1 FAGRGLEL
9 VAADVEAL
17 VEVVLGPDLDRLPL
31 RGQVHRLLELP
42 RELDAGTQAPWI
54 EISRDED
61 RRGPRD
67 RSLCGA
73 AEVLDER
80 LGLRSGGQQQLPGED
95 DALAGEDVRRG
106 QSREVAGGAESR
118 RGRAPGRG
126 RAAAGHGAVSRGS
139 CGEVGESGDSSSRAE
154 GEEDP
159 CRLQRI

>member
-1 FAGRGLEL
+1 LGDDVLRQPGRVRLHTLFAGRGLEL

-126 RAAAGHGAVSRGS
+126 RAAAG
-139 CGEVGESGDSSSRAE
+139 
-154 GEEDP
+154 
-159 CRLQRI
+159 